1 VHYLEAKDQHLVL
14 LKEIQV
20 RIRSRSFPPRPGDY
34 PRGKIS
40 NAWIREQ
47 LLQQYFRHHHI
58 LCLPQ

>member
-1 VHYLEAKDQHLVL
+1 VHYPEAKDQHLVL

-20 RIRSRSFPPRPGDY
+20 RIRSRSFPPRPDDY